1 MKLLFDEPESTT
13 LVDWLNL
20 RTEIPKVSSDLSTVD
35 LIRSSQRID
44 ESLVDDAKRLLKGV
58 DHVVV
63 RKLWLWH
70 SANSATSMPSTS

>member
-1 MKLLFDEPESTT
+1 MKLLFDEPVSTT

-35 LIRSSQRID
+35 LIRASQRID
-44 ESLVDDAKRLLKGV
+44 ESLVDAKRLLKGV